1 MMGEPGKFLDAA
13 AGQCARQAQS
23 HGNRLGDIEA
33 VSQSEWIAIA
43 AFVAF
48 AKLEQRHSY
57 DFSHWYCSLTPDHH
71 TKFPL
76 LAITN
81 TLTEAAVHRSGET
94 GGTFDHFSLN

>member
-1 MMGEPGKFLDAA
+1 MGEPGQFLDAA

-33 VSQSEWIAIA
+33 VSQSERIA

-48 AKLEQRHSY
+48 AKLGQHYSY
-57 DFSHWYCSLTPDHH
+57 DYSRWYCSLTPDHH

-81 TLTEAAVHRSGET
+81 TLTEAAVHRSVET
-94 GGTFDHFSLN
+94 SGTFDYFSLN